1 MTSFPVR
8 PSTRVGGK
16 AAAGSAWLTW
26 ITSARAPPRTRTEAT
41 AAESGK
47 KAAMGGGLLGA
58 GGVVAVLGCFWLI
71 GAAVYALALAL
82 PLWASALIIGAVVT
96 AAGALLAWA
105 GAERM
110 KKLKPEQT
118 MKNLEEDQRWLKGT
132 LQQALA
138 QRRGSAS
145 A

>member
-1 MTSFPVR
+1 MATVEGR
-8 PSTRVGGK
+8 YQDMSTPELLQALKDEGQRFAK
-16 AAAGSAWLTW
+16 AEVD
-26 ITSARAPPRTRTEAT
+26 SARRDFK
-41 AAESGK
+41 ESGK
-47 KAAMGGGLLGA
+47 KAARGGGLLGA